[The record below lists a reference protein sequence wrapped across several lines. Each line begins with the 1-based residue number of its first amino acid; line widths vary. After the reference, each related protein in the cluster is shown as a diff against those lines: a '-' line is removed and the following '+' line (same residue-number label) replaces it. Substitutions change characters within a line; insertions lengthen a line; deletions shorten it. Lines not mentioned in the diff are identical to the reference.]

1 MELKQY
7 KNCVIFILKKRVNFV
22 VLKANM
28 CKTKRLAVFN
38 QEKYNMNDNFE
49 FILFNDMKRLE
60 SVTKIEN

>member
-1 MELKQY
+1 M
-7 KNCVIFILKKRVNFV
+7 